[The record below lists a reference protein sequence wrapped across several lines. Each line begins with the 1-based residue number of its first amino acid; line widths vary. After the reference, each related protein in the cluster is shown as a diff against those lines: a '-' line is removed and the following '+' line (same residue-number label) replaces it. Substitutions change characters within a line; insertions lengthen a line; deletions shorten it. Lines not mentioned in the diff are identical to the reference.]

1 MRNTGRSAKRRQR
14 RDGNT
19 AYGTAKLPGQ
29 PLRSRPSLPLSQPR
43 YRVSPAAASS
53 SASLLSLSPTPS
65 LDAFPSHV
73 FSFRCQASHTGS
85 SDRLE
90 EATKRP
96 SLHFLSCRTLCLLL
110 MLGSGPPSSPASLAT
125 EDSST
130 AGKTDRSFSPSQACA
145 VGPGHTKEPVF
156 PGCRISRHAHLALS
170 TPFMSSLAS
179 VPS

>member
-1 MRNTGRSAKRRQR
+1 MQIREAESKRAKIREKDALKHRPDYYSDTVKLTEQELAATGK
-14 RDGNT
+14 
-19 AYGTAKLPGQ
+19 K
-29 PLRSRPSLPLSQPR
+29 PR

-145 VGPGHTKEPVF
+145 VGPGVAI
-156 PGCRISRHAHLALS
+156 GARSRELACHPL
-170 TPFMSSLAS
+170 TPPALR
-179 VPS
+179 